1 MPTFIALLD
10 RINGITTRWAG
21 YMATLLLAAMLAI
34 MITHVFFRYV
44 LSDSFGWTE
53 ELARFMMVWMA
64 FLFFPAAHRQ
74 GLNASLEIVTD
85 WFRDSVLWRLL
96 QLLLELC
103 ILIALIWCIKLGF
116 ERIERGATIASLSL
130 GISMA
135 TVYYVL
141 PLSFFLTALSSFERV
156 LRLGYSLFFNTTLSV
171 GQETPD
177 ADNNVEV

>member
-21 YMATLLLAAMLAI
+21 YMATLLLAAMLGI

-85 WFRDSVLWRLL
+85 WFKDAFLWRLL

-103 ILIALIWCIKLGF
+103 VLAVLIWCIKLGF
-116 ERIERGATIASLSL
+116 DRIDRGATIASLSL
-130 GISMA
+130 GISMSI
-135 TVYYVL
+135 VYYVL

-156 LRLGYSLFFNTTLSV
+156 LRLGYSLFFNIHLPARH
-171 GQETPD
+171 ETS
-177 ADNNVEV
+177 ADNDNVEV